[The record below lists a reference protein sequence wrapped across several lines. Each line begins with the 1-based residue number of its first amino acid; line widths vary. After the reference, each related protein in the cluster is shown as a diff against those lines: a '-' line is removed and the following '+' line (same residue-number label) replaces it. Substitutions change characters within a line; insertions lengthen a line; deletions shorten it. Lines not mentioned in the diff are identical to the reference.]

1 MVDAL
6 NQFGRVNLA
15 VISTFFEIANFRKFE
30 ENQRVEKCNHQY

>member
-15 VISTFFEIANFRKFE
+15 VISNFFEIANFRKFE